1 MTKKEKQEIEKGI
14 HSIPMTIIF
23 KLKKQLNF
31 LLVLDLILMIMLVLS
46 FYDSIRVRDEYW
58 KDHTQDV
65 IETIHQHCESERGM
79 AWQD

>member
-1 MTKKEKQEIEKGI
+1 MTKKEKQEIEKGMR
-14 HSIPMTIIF
+14 SIPMTIIF

-31 LLVLDLILMIMLVLS
+31 LLVLDLILMIILVFS

-65 IETIHQHCESERGM
+65 VETIHQYCESGRGM